1 MVLSFDEWKNVDI
14 RIGLIELVE
23 DIAGKDKLY
32 KMTVDFGAEVG
43 KRTVVSGIKFYY
55 TKEELQ
61 GKKAAFVFNLAPA
74 KIAGIESQ
82 AMILG
87 AVNSENKYRVFL
99 MEDSVKQGT
108 RVE

>member
-1 MVLSFDEWKNVDI
+1 MEGS
-14 RIGLIELVE
+14 
-23 DIAGKDKLY
+23 DKLL
-32 KMTVDFGAEVG
+32 KLSVDFGEE

-55 TKEELQ
+55 TKEELT

-87 AVNSENKYRVFL
+87 AVNNENKYRIF
-99 MEDSVKQGT
+99 MIDDSVKAVKIPENQRCALVSGKPAGKSYGQN
-108 RVE
+108 VG